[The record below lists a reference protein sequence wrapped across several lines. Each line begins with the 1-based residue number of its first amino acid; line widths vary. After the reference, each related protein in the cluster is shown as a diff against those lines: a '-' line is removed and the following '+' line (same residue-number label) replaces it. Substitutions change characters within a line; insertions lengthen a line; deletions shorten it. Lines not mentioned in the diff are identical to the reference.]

1 MTRNHILLSKFKDES
16 MQESAGQS
24 ERRQASPWRDRLD
37 ELTVPILTICPA
49 AILLILFFLIPMFV
63 ALRYSLMSSMPFFDP
78 HPYYTLDNY
87 LRVLMEPIYRNAFLR
102 TGAYAATATIISLFI
117 SYPVAYYLSRIT
129 RHGSLLLLALL
140 IPFWTS
146 VILRVFAWKIILG
159 SSGILNW
166 GLMSL
171 GLIDAPVRFLYSG
184 TGIVFGL
191 VYTYTPYMVL
201 PLYASLGKV
210 PNKLLEASE
219 DLGANKLQTLIRIT
233 IPLTSSG
240 TVSGAVLVL
249 LASFGDVLSSQ
260 LLGGA
265 NTLMISSVIFETF
278 MGGANWTT
286 GSALS
291 VVVFLS
297 LLMLAAII
305 VRLGKEADYA

>member
-1 MTRNHILLSKFKDES
+1 
-16 MQESAGQS
+16 MQKSTGKAKAL
-24 ERRQASPWRDRLD
+24 RTLPWRDRLD

-78 HPYYTLDNY
+78 NFHYTFDNY
-87 LRVLMEPIYRNAFLR
+87 LRVLAEPIYRNAFIR
-102 TGAYAATATIISLFI
+102 TGLYAATATFISLLI

-129 RHGSLLLLALL
+129 KHGSLLLLALL

-166 GLMSL
+166 ALMSS
-171 GLIDAPVRFLYSG
+171 GLTDAPIRFLYSG

-233 IPLTSSG
+233 LPLTSSG
-240 TVSGAVLVL
+240 TVSGVVLVL

-291 VVVFLS
+291 VVVFLA

>member
-1 MTRNHILLSKFKDES
+1 
-16 MQESAGQS
+16 MQESPGQIKTGGALS
-24 ERRQASPWRDRLD
+24 WRERLD
-37 ELTVPILTICPA
+37 DWTVPILTICPA
-49 AILLILFFLIPMFV
+49 VILLILFFLIPMFV
-63 ALRYSLMSSMPFFDP
+63 ALRYSLMSSMPFFEP
-78 HPYYTLDNY
+78 NFHYTLDNY
-87 LRVLMEPIYRNAFLR
+87 LRVLIEPIYRNAFIR
-102 TGAYAATATIISLFI
+102 TGLYAATATTISLFI

-129 RHGSLLLLALL
+129 KRGSLLLLALL

-166 GLMSL
+166 VLMSI
-171 GLIDAPVRFLYSG
+171 GLTDAPIRFLYSG

-233 IPLTSSG
+233 LPLTSSG
-240 TVSGAVLVL
+240 TVSGVVLVL

-291 VVVFLS
+291 VVVFLA
-297 LLMLAAII
+297 LLMLAAILA
-305 VRLGKEADYA
+305 RLGKEADYA

>member
-1 MTRNHILLSKFKDES
+1 

-102 TGAYAATATIISLFI
+102 TGAYAATATIISLLI

>member
-1 MTRNHILLSKFKDES
+1 

>member
-1 MTRNHILLSKFKDES
+1 MQDSPDPKKTARPLSL
-16 MQESAGQS
+16 
-24 ERRQASPWRDRLD
+24 RDRLD
-37 ELTVPILTICPA
+37 AWTVPILTICPA

-78 HPYYTLDNY
+78 SFHYTLDNY
-87 LRVLMEPIYRNAFLR
+87 LRVLVEPIYRNAFIR
-102 TGAYAATATIISLFI
+102 TGLYAATATLISLLI
-117 SYPVAYYLSRIT
+117 SYPVAYYLSRIA
-129 RHGSLLLLALL
+129 RRGSLLLLALL

-166 GLMSL
+166 VLMSI
-171 GLIDAPVRFLYSG
+171 GLTDSPVRFLYSG
-184 TGIVFGL
+184 AGIVFGL
-191 VYTYTPYMVL
+191 VYTYTPYMIL

-210 PNKLLEASE
+210 PNRLLEASE

-233 IPLTSSG
+233 LPLTSSG
-240 TVSGAVLVL
+240 TVSGVVLVL
-249 LASFGDVLSSQ
+249 LACFGDVLSSQ

-291 VVVFLS
+291 VVVFLA
-297 LLMLAAII
+297 LLMLAAILA
-305 VRLGKEADYA
+305 RLGKEADYA

>member
-1 MTRNHILLSKFKDES
+1 MQDSPDPKKTARPLSL
-16 MQESAGQS
+16 
-24 ERRQASPWRDRLD
+24 RDRLD
-37 ELTVPILTICPA
+37 AWTVPILTICPA

-78 HPYYTLDNY
+78 NFHYTLDNY
-87 LRVLMEPIYRNAFLR
+87 LRVLVEPIYRNAFIR
-102 TGAYAATATIISLFI
+102 TGLYAATATLISLLI
-117 SYPVAYYLSRIT
+117 SYPVAYYLSRIA
-129 RHGSLLLLALL
+129 RRGSLLLLALL

-146 VILRVFAWKIILG
+146 IILRVFAWKIILG

-166 GLMSL
+166 VLMSI
-171 GLIDAPVRFLYSG
+171 GLTDAPVRFLYSG

-191 VYTYTPYMVL
+191 VYTYTPYMIL

-210 PNKLLEASE
+210 PNRLLEASE

-233 IPLTSSG
+233 LPLTSSG
-240 TVSGAVLVL
+240 TVSGVVLVL
-249 LASFGDVLSSQ
+249 LACFGDVLSSQ

-291 VVVFLS
+291 VVVFLA
-297 LLMLAAII
+297 LLMLAAILA
-305 VRLGKEADYA
+305 RLGKEADYA

>member
-1 MTRNHILLSKFKDES
+1 
-16 MQESAGQS
+16 MQESPGQKKS
-24 ERRQASPWRDRLD
+24 IGALPWRDRLD
-37 ELTVPILTICPA
+37 ELAVPILTICPA
-49 AILLILFFLIPMFV
+49 AIMLILFFLMPMFV

-78 HPYYTLDNY
+78 HFHYTLDNY
-87 LRVLMEPIYRNAFLR
+87 LRVLVEPIYRNAFIR
-102 TGAYAATATIISLFI
+102 TGIYAATATVISLLI

-129 RHGSLLLLALL
+129 KRGSLLLLVLL

-166 GLMSL
+166 ALMSL
-171 GLIDAPVRFLYSG
+171 GLIDAPVRLLYSG

-233 IPLTSSG
+233 LPLTSSG
-240 TVSGAVLVL
+240 TVSGVVLVL
-249 LASFGDVLSSQ
+249 LACFGDVLSSQ

-291 VVVFLS
+291 VVVFLA

-305 VRLGKEADYA
+305 ARIGKEADYA

>member
-1 MTRNHILLSKFKDES
+1 MKKST
-16 MQESAGQS
+16 GQVKTL
-24 ERRQASPWRDRLD
+24 RTLPWRNRFD

-49 AILLILFFLIPMFV
+49 AIMLIMFFLFPMLV
-63 ALRYSLMSSMPFFDP
+63 ALRYSFLSSMPFFDP
-78 HPYYTLDNY
+78 NPHYTFANY
-87 LRVLMEPIYRNAFLR
+87 LRVLVEPIYRDAFFR
-102 TGAYAATATIISLFI
+102 TGGYAAAATAISLLI

-129 RHGSLLLLALL
+129 KHGSLLLLALL

-146 VILRVFAWKIILG
+146 LILRVFAWKIILG

-166 GLMSL
+166 AFMSL
-171 GLIDAPVRFLYSG
+171 GLTDFPIRFLYSG

-210 PNKLLEASE
+210 PNELLEASE
-219 DLGANKLQTLIRIT
+219 DLGANKLQTLVRIT
-233 IPLTSSG
+233 LPLTRSG
-240 TVSGAVLVL
+240 TVSGVVLVL

-291 VVVFLS
+291 VVVFLA

-305 VRLGKEADYA
+305 IHIGKEVDYA

>member
-1 MTRNHILLSKFKDES
+1 M
-16 MQESAGQS
+16 
-24 ERRQASPWRDRLD
+24 
-37 ELTVPILTICPA
+37 
-49 AILLILFFLIPMFV
+49 LILFFLIPMFV
-63 ALRYSLMSSMPFFDP
+63 ALHYSLLSSMPFFDP
-78 HPYYTLDNY
+78 NPYYTFANY
-87 LRVLMEPIYRNAFLR
+87 LRVLVEPIYRNAFIR
-102 TGAYAATATIISLFI
+102 TGAYAATATAISLLI
-117 SYPVAYYLSRIT
+117 SYPVAYYLSRVT
-129 RHGSLLLLALL
+129 RRGSLLLLALL

-166 GLMSL
+166 ALMSL
-171 GLIDAPVRFLYSG
+171 GLIDAPIRFLYSA
-184 TGIVFGL
+184 TGIIFGL

-210 PNKLLEASE
+210 PNELLEASE
-219 DLGANKLQTLIRIT
+219 DLGANKLQTLVRIT
-233 IPLTSSG
+233 LPLTSSG
-240 TVSGAVLVL
+240 TVSGVVLVL

-291 VVVFLS
+291 VVVFLA
-297 LLMLAAII
+297 LLMLAAFIA
-305 VRLGKEADYA
+305 RLGREADYA

>member
-1 MTRNHILLSKFKDES
+1 
-16 MQESAGQS
+16 MQESADPS
-24 ERRQASPWRDRLD
+24 KRRQAPPWRDRFD

-78 HPYYTLDNY
+78 NFHYTFDNY
-87 LRVLMEPIYRNAFLR
+87 LRVLVEPIYRNAFIR
-102 TGAYAATATIISLFI
+102 TGLYAATATLISLLI
-117 SYPVAYYLSRIT
+117 SYPVAYYLSRIA
-129 RHGSLLLLALL
+129 RRGSLLLLALL

-166 GLMSL
+166 VLMSI
-171 GLIDAPVRFLYSG
+171 GLTDSPVRFLYSG
-184 TGIVFGL
+184 AGIVFGL
-191 VYTYTPYMVL
+191 VYTYTPYMIL

-210 PNKLLEASE
+210 PNRFLEASE

-233 IPLTSSG
+233 LPLTSSG
-240 TVSGAVLVL
+240 TVSGVVLVL
-249 LASFGDVLSSQ
+249 LACFGDVLSSQ

-291 VVVFLS
+291 VVVFLA
-297 LLMLAAII
+297 LLMLAAILA
-305 VRLGKEADYA
+305 RLGKEADYA

>member
-1 MTRNHILLSKFKDES
+1 
-16 MQESAGQS
+16 MQEAAD
-24 ERRQASPWRDRLD
+24 QAKILRKLPWRDRLD
-37 ELTVPILTICPA
+37 ELTVPILTVGPA
-49 AILLILFFLIPMFV
+49 AIMLILFFLVPMFV
-63 ALRYSLMSSMPFFDP
+63 ALRYSLLSSMPFFDP
-78 HPYYTLDNY
+78 NPHYTFANY
-87 LRVLMEPIYRNAFLR
+87 LRVLVESIYRHAFIR
-102 TGAYAATATIISLFI
+102 TAAYAATATVISLLI
-117 SYPVAYYLSRIT
+117 SYPAAYYLSRRT

-166 GLMSL
+166 ALMSL
-171 GLIDAPVRFLYSG
+171 GLIDTPIRFLYSG
-184 TGIVFGL
+184 IGIVFGL
-191 VYTYTPYMVL
+191 VYTYTPYMIL

-210 PNKLLEASE
+210 SNELLEASE
-219 DLGANKLQTLIRIT
+219 DLGANKLQTLVRIT
-233 IPLTSSG
+233 LPLTGSG
-240 TVSGAVLVL
+240 TMSGVVLVL

-278 MGGANWTT
+278 MGGANWAT

-291 VVVFLS
+291 VVVFLA

-305 VRLGKEADYA
+305 AHLGRETDYA

>member
-1 MTRNHILLSKFKDES
+1 M
-16 MQESAGQS
+16 
-24 ERRQASPWRDRLD
+24 SPWRDRLD
-37 ELTVPILTICPA
+37 EWTVPILTVCPA
-49 AILLILFFLIPMFV
+49 AIMLILFFLVPMFV
-63 ALRYSLMSSMPFFDP
+63 ALRYSLLSSMPFFDP
-78 HPYYTLDNY
+78 NPHYTFANY
-87 LRVLMEPIYRNAFLR
+87 LRVLLEPIYRNAFIR
-102 TGAYAATATIISLFI
+102 TGAYAATATAISLLI

-129 RHGSLLLLALL
+129 RRGSLLLLALL

-166 GLMSL
+166 ALMIV
-171 GLIDAPVRFLYSG
+171 GLIDDPIRFLYSG
-184 TGIVFGL
+184 IGIVFGL

-210 PNKLLEASE
+210 PNELLEASE
-219 DLGANKLQTLIRIT
+219 DLGANKLQTWVRIT
-233 IPLTSSG
+233 LPLTSSG
-240 TVSGAVLVL
+240 TVSGVVLVL

-291 VVVFLS
+291 VVVFLA

-305 VRLGKEADYA
+305 ANLGREADYA

>member
-1 MTRNHILLSKFKDES
+1 

-102 TGAYAATATIISLFI
+102 TGAYAATATIISLLI

-184 TGIVFGL
+184 TGIIFGL

>member
-1 MTRNHILLSKFKDES
+1 
-16 MQESAGQS
+16 MQESASRSKIVQS
-24 ERRQASPWRDRLD
+24 LPWRDRFD

-102 TGAYAATATIISLFI
+102 TGTYAATATIISLLI

-129 RHGSLLLLALL
+129 RHGGLLLLALL

-219 DLGANKLQTLIRIT
+219 DLGANKLQTLVRIT

-240 TVSGAVLVL
+240 TVSGVVLVM

>member
-1 MTRNHILLSKFKDES
+1 
-16 MQESAGQS
+16 MQESPGKVKPVGPLS
-24 ERRQASPWRDRLD
+24 WRDRLD
-37 ELTVPILTICPA
+37 EWTVPILTICPA
-49 AILLILFFLIPMFV
+49 AIMLILFFLIPMFV

-78 HPYYTLDNY
+78 NPHYTLDNY
-87 LRVLMEPIYRNAFLR
+87 LRVIVEPIYRNAFIR
-102 TGAYAATATIISLFI
+102 TGLYAAIATVISFFI

-129 RHGSLLLLALL
+129 KRGSLLLLALL

-166 GLMSL
+166 VLMSI
-171 GLIDAPVRFLYSG
+171 GLTDAPIRFLYSG
-184 TGIVFGL
+184 AGIVFGL

-219 DLGANKLQTLIRIT
+219 DLGANKFQTLISVT
-233 IPLTSSG
+233 LPLTSSG
-240 TVSGAVLVL
+240 TVSGVVLVF

-291 VVVFLS
+291 VVVFLA

-305 VRLGKEADYA
+305 ARLGKEADYA

>member
-1 MTRNHILLSKFKDES
+1 MQDSPDQTKTARPLS
-16 MQESAGQS
+16 
-24 ERRQASPWRDRLD
+24 WRDRLD
-37 ELTVPILTICPA
+37 VWTVPILTLCPA

-78 HPYYTLDNY
+78 NFHYTFDNY
-87 LRVLMEPIYRNAFLR
+87 LRVLVEPIYRNAFIR
-102 TGAYAATATIISLFI
+102 TGLYAATATLISLLI
-117 SYPVAYYLSRIT
+117 SYPVAYYLSRIA
-129 RHGSLLLLALL
+129 RRGSLLLLALL

-146 VILRVFAWKIILG
+146 IILRVFAWKNILG
-159 SSGILNW
+159 SSGNLNW
-166 GLMSL
+166 VLMSI
-171 GLIDAPVRFLYSG
+171 GLTDAPVRFLYSG

-191 VYTYTPYMVL
+191 VYTYTPYMIL

-210 PNKLLEASE
+210 PNRLLEASE

-233 IPLTSSG
+233 LPLTSSG
-240 TVSGAVLVL
+240 TVSGVVLVL
-249 LASFGDVLSSQ
+249 LACFGDVLSSQ

-291 VVVFLS
+291 VVVFLA
-297 LLMLAAII
+297 LLMLAAILA
-305 VRLGKEADYA
+305 RLGKEADYA

>member
-1 MTRNHILLSKFKDES
+1 
-16 MQESAGQS
+16 MQESPGQIKTGGALS
-24 ERRQASPWRDRLD
+24 WRERLD
-37 ELTVPILTICPA
+37 DWTVPILTICPA
-49 AILLILFFLIPMFV
+49 AIMLILFFLIPMFV

-78 HPYYTLDNY
+78 NFHYTLDNY
-87 LRVLMEPIYRNAFLR
+87 LRVLIEPIYRNAFIR
-102 TGAYAATATIISLFI
+102 TGLYAATATTISLFI

-129 RHGSLLLLALL
+129 KRGSLLLLALL

-166 GLMSL
+166 VLMSI
-171 GLIDAPVRFLYSG
+171 GLTDTPIRFLYSG

-233 IPLTSSG
+233 LPLTSSG
-240 TVSGAVLVL
+240 TVSGVLLVL

-291 VVVFLS
+291 VVVFLA

-305 VRLGKEADYA
+305 ARLGKEADYA

>member
-1 MTRNHILLSKFKDES
+1 MQDSPDPKKTARPLSL
-16 MQESAGQS
+16 
-24 ERRQASPWRDRLD
+24 RDRLD
-37 ELTVPILTICPA
+37 AWTVPILTICPA

-78 HPYYTLDNY
+78 NFHYTLDNY
-87 LRVLMEPIYRNAFLR
+87 LRVLVEPIYRNAFIR
-102 TGAYAATATIISLFI
+102 TGLYAATATLISLLI
-117 SYPVAYYLSRIT
+117 SYPVAYYLSRIA
-129 RHGSLLLLALL
+129 RRGSLLLLALL

-166 GLMSL
+166 VLMSI
-171 GLIDAPVRFLYSG
+171 GLTDSPVRFLYSG
-184 TGIVFGL
+184 AGIVFGL
-191 VYTYTPYMVL
+191 VYTYTPYMIL

-210 PNKLLEASE
+210 PNRFLEASE

-233 IPLTSSG
+233 LPLTSSG
-240 TVSGAVLVL
+240 TVSGVVLVL
-249 LASFGDVLSSQ
+249 LACFGDVLSSQ

-291 VVVFLS
+291 VVVFLA
-297 LLMLAAII
+297 LLMLAAILA
-305 VRLGKEADYA
+305 RLGKEADYA

>member
-1 MTRNHILLSKFKDES
+1 
-16 MQESAGQS
+16 MQESPGQTKIVGALS
-24 ERRQASPWRDRLD
+24 WRDRFD
-37 ELTVPILTICPA
+37 EWIVPILTICPA
-49 AILLILFFLIPMFV
+49 AIMLILFFLIPMFV

-78 HPYYTLDNY
+78 NFHYTLDNY
-87 LRVLMEPIYRNAFLR
+87 LRVLVEPIYRNAFIR
-102 TGAYAATATIISLFI
+102 TGLYAATATIISLFI

-129 RHGSLLLLALL
+129 KRGSLLLLALL

-166 GLMSL
+166 VLMSI
-171 GLIDAPVRFLYSG
+171 GLTDAPIRFLYSG

-233 IPLTSSG
+233 LPLTSSG
-240 TVSGAVLVL
+240 TVSGVVLVL

-291 VVVFLS
+291 VVVFLA
-297 LLMLAAII
+297 LLMLAAVIA
-305 VRLGKEADYA
+305 RLGKEADYA